1 MPQLRSKSRRPTQYD
16 VARHAGVSQT
26 TVSHVLNNN
35 MDIAIPDETRQRI
48 QSAMLELGYVPDRGA
63 RSLRTQKTYT
73 IAAIIP
79 DITNPFYPSFI
90 RGIQDIVEA
99 NDYDLISYNSDG
111 IREKEIKCLNSCQQN
126 RVDGIITVLFY
137 DYADLLLGLDIPVV
151 KLDPKPAGPHPFD
164 ILFTDAIK
172 ASRVMTNYLIEKG
185 YSPIAMI
192 AGVPGTPAN
201 LRMVGYKQAL
211 QEHNIQVDETLI
223 KNGYYAEKGGYEA
236 MQDLLAQP
244 RRPRAVFAAN
254 DLMAMGA
261 MLAMREAGLRI
272 PQDIAIA
279 GFDDIP
285 AARLVNPPLT
295 TVNQFQENLGRRAA
309 EMLFERIS
317 GNLPEEGRTIEEPC
331 ELIIRESA

>member
-1 MPQLRSKSRRPTQYD
+1 MPQNRSKSRRPTQYD

-35 MDIAIPDETRQRI
+35 MGISIPDETRQRI

-63 RSLRTQKTYT
+63 RGLRTQKTYT

-90 RGIQDIVEA
+90 RGVQDIVEA
-99 NDYDLISYNSDG
+99 NNYDLISYNSDG

-126 RVDGIITVLFY
+126 RVDGIIAALFY
-137 DYADLLLGLDIPVV
+137 DCTDLLLDLDVPIV
-151 KLDPKPAGPHPFD
+151 KLDPRPAVLHPFD
-164 ILFTDAIK
+164 VLFTDGIA
-172 ASRVMTNYLIEKG
+172 AGRVISNYLVEKG

-211 QEHNIQVDETLI
+211 EEHHISVDETLI

-236 MQDLLAQP
+236 MQELLAQP

-261 MLAMREAGLRI
+261 MLAIREAGLRI

-279 GFDDIP
+279 GYDDIP
-285 AARLVNPPLT
+285 AARLINPPLT
-295 TVNQFQENLGRRAA
+295 TITQFQENLGRKAA
-309 EMLFERIS
+309 EMLFERIC
-317 GNLPEEGRTIEEPC
+317 GEMPEEGRTVEAPF
-331 ELIIRESA
+331 ELIVRESA

>member
-1 MPQLRSKSRRPTQYD
+1 
-16 VARHAGVSQT
+16 
-26 TVSHVLNNN
+26 
-35 MDIAIPDETRQRI
+35 
-48 QSAMLELGYVPDRGA
+48 
-63 RSLRTQKTYT
+63 
-73 IAAIIP
+73 
-79 DITNPFYPSFI
+79 
-90 RGIQDIVEA
+90 
-99 NDYDLISYNSDG
+99 
-111 IREKEIKCLNSCQQN
+111 
-126 RVDGIITVLFY
+126 
-137 DYADLLLGLDIPVV
+137 
-151 KLDPKPAGPHPFD
+151 
-164 ILFTDAIK
+164 
-172 ASRVMTNYLIEKG
+172 
-185 YSPIAMI
+185 
-192 AGVPGTPAN
+192 
-201 LRMVGYKQAL
+201 
-211 QEHNIQVDETLI
+211 
-223 KNGYYAEKGGYEA
+223 

>member
-1 MPQLRSKSRRPTQYD
+1 MQPKLKNRRPTQYD
-16 VARHAGVSQT
+16 VAEHAGVSQA
-26 TVSHVLNNN
+26 TVSHVLNNTS
-35 MDIAIPDETRQRI
+35 AISVPEETRQRI
-48 QSAMLELGYVPDRGA
+48 LAVVQELGYIPNLSA

-90 RGIQDIVEA
+90 RGVQDIVEA

-111 IREKEIKCLNSCQQN
+111 IREKEVKCLNSCQQN
-126 RVDGIITVLFY
+126 RVAGIITVLFY
-137 DYADLLLGLDIPVV
+137 DYTEFLLDLDIPIV
-151 KLDPKPAGPHPFD
+151 KLDPRPAGPHPFD
-164 ILFTDAIK
+164 ILFTDGIE
-172 ASRVMTNYLIEKG
+172 ASRVITDYLVEKG

-211 QEHNIQVDETLI
+211 QEHNLAVDETLI

-236 MQDLLAQP
+236 MRELLAQP

-261 MLAMREAGLRI
+261 MLAIREAGLRI

-295 TVNQFQENLGRRAA
+295 TINQFQENLGRQAA
-309 EMLFERIS
+309 EMLFERINGS
-317 GNLPEEGRTIEEPC
+317 ITEEGRTIEAPFD
-331 ELIIRESA
+331 LVLRESA

>member
-1 MPQLRSKSRRPTQYD
+1 MPQLKPKSRRPTQYD

-35 MDIAIPDETRQRI
+35 MEISIPDETRQRI
-48 QSAMLELGYVPDRGA
+48 QNAMQELGYVPDRGA

-111 IREKEIKCLNSCQQN
+111 IREKEVKCLNSCQQN

-137 DYADLLLGLDIPVV
+137 DYTDLLLDLDIPIV
-151 KLDPKPAGPHPFD
+151 KLDPRPAAVHPFD
-164 ILFTDAIK
+164 ILFTDGIE
-172 ASRVMTNYLIEKG
+172 ASRVITNYLIGKG

-201 LRMVGYKQAL
+201 LRMVGYKQAF
-211 QEHNIQVDETLI
+211 QEHNIPVDEALI

-236 MQDLLAQP
+236 MQDLLAQS

-261 MLAMREAGLRI
+261 MLAIREAGLRI

-295 TVNQFQENLGRRAA
+295 TINQFQESLGRKAA
-309 EMLFERIS
+309 EMLFERLCGDIA
-317 GNLPEEGRTIEEPC
+317 EEGRTVEAPFD
-331 ELIIRESA
+331 LVLRDSA

>member
-1 MPQLRSKSRRPTQYD
+1 MEIS
-16 VARHAGVSQT
+16 
-26 TVSHVLNNN
+26 
-35 MDIAIPDETRQRI
+35 IPDETRQRI
-48 QSAMLELGYVPDRGA
+48 QNAMLELGYVPDRGA

-99 NDYDLISYNSDG
+99 SDFNLISYNSDG
-111 IREKEIKCLNSCQQN
+111 IREKEVKCLNSCQQN

-137 DYADLLLGLDIPVV
+137 DYTDLLLDLDIPIV
-151 KLDPKPAGPHPFD
+151 KLDPRPAEPHPFD
-164 ILFTDAIK
+164 VLFTDGIE
-172 ASRVMTNYLIEKG
+172 ASRVITNYLIEKG

-192 AGVPGTPAN
+192 AGVPGTPSN
-201 LRMVGYKQAL
+201 LRMVGYKQAF
-211 QEHNIQVDETLI
+211 QEHNIPVDEALI

-236 MQDLLAQP
+236 MRELLAQP

-261 MLAMREAGLRI
+261 MLAIREAGLRI

-295 TVNQFQENLGRRAA
+295 TINQFQENLGRKAA

-317 GNLPEEGRTIEEPC
+317 GSLPEEGRTVEAPF
-331 ELIIRESA
+331 ELVLRESA

>member
-26 TVSHVLNNN
+26 TVSHVLNNH
-35 MDIAIPDETRQRI
+35 MDIAIPEETRQRI
-48 QSAMLELGYVPDRGA
+48 QSAMQELGYVPDRGA

-111 IREKEIKCLNSCQQN
+111 IREKEVKCLNSCQQN

-137 DYADLLLGLDIPVV
+137 DYTDLLLDLDIPIV
-151 KLDPKPAGPHPFD
+151 KLDPRPAGPHPFD
-164 ILFTDAIK
+164 ILFTDGIE
-172 ASRVMTNYLIEKG
+172 ASRVITHYLVEKD

-211 QEHNIQVDETLI
+211 QEHNIPVDETLI

-236 MQDLLAQP
+236 MQNLLAQT

-261 MLAMREAGLRI
+261 MLAIREAGLRI

-295 TVNQFQENLGRRAA
+295 TINQFQENLGRQAA
-309 EMLFERIS
+309 EMLFERFS
-317 GNLPEEGRTIEEPC
+317 GSINEEGRTVEAPFD
-331 ELIIRESA
+331 LVLRESA

>member
-1 MPQLRSKSRRPTQYD
+1 MPQLKPKSRRPTQYD

-35 MDIAIPDETRQRI
+35 MEISIPDETRQRI
-48 QSAMLELGYVPDRGA
+48 QNAMLELGYVPDRGA
-63 RSLRTQKTYT
+63 RGLRTQKTYT

-99 NDYDLISYNSDG
+99 NDYDLISYHSDG
-111 IREKEIKCLNSCQQN
+111 IREKEVKCLNSCQQN
-126 RVDGIITVLFY
+126 RVDGIIAVLFY
-137 DYADLLLGLDIPVV
+137 DYTDLLLDLGIPIV
-151 KLDPKPAGPHPFD
+151 KLDPRPAGSHPFD
-164 ILFTDAIK
+164 ILFTDGIE
-172 ASRVMTNYLIEKG
+172 ASRVITNYLIGKG

-201 LRMVGYKQAL
+201 LRMVGYKQAC
-211 QEHNIQVDETLI
+211 QEHDIPVDEALI
-223 KNGYYAEKGGYEA
+223 KNGYYAERGGYEA

-261 MLAMREAGLRI
+261 MLAIREAGLRI
-272 PQDIAIA
+272 PEDIAIA

-285 AARLVNPPLT
+285 AARLINPPLT
-295 TVNQFQENLGRRAA
+295 TINQFQESLGRKAA
-309 EMLFERIS
+309 EMLFERLC
-317 GNLPEEGRTIEEPC
+317 GNMAEEGRTVEAPFD
-331 ELIIRESA
+331 LVLRDSA

>member
-1 MPQLRSKSRRPTQYD
+1 
-16 VARHAGVSQT
+16 
-26 TVSHVLNNN
+26 

-48 QSAMLELGYVPDRGA
+48 QRAMHELGYVPDRGA

-90 RGIQDIVEA
+90 RGVQDIVEA

-111 IREKEIKCLNSCQQN
+111 IREKEVKCLNSCQQN

-137 DYADLLLGLDIPVV
+137 DYTELLLDLDIPIV
-151 KLDPKPAGPHPFD
+151 KLDPRPAGPHPFD
-164 ILFTDAIK
+164 ILFTDGIE
-172 ASRVMTNYLIEKG
+172 ASRVMTNYLVEKG

-211 QEHNIQVDETLI
+211 QEHNISVDEALI

-261 MLAMREAGLRI
+261 MLAIREAGLRI

-295 TVNQFQENLGRRAA
+295 TINQFQENLGRQAA
-309 EMLFERIS
+309 EMLFERLS
-317 GNLPEEGRTIEEPC
+317 GSITEEGRTIEAPFD
-331 ELIIRESA
+331 LVLRESA